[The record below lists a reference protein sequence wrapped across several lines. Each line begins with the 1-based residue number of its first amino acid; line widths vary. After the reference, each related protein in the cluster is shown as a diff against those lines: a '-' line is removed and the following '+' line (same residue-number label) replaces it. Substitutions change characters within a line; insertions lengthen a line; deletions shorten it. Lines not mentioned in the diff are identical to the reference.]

1 MTRKL
6 ASRLVLYIYII
17 QCIVQRKVTAMKNVV
32 HVLAPMACLVG
43 AVMTTLVTSFNFVV
57 LCGERVCVGGGR
69 GVSGEFNGRKHG
81 TRSSE

>member
-32 HVLAPMACLVG
+32 HVLAPTRGALVPW
-43 AVMTTLVTSFNFVV
+43 
-57 LCGERVCVGGGR
+57 
-69 GVSGEFNGRKHG
+69 
-81 TRSSE
+81 